1 MPSVPLKGNTKTD
14 YWSFIIIQLSS
25 GRSGQSVYE
34 IFNGHGLDQF
44 AGLFFFFLNRVP
56 FLSFRVVLEHQ
67 SVFGGCF

>member
-44 AGLFFFFLNRVP
+44 AGLFFFF
-56 FLSFRVVLEHQ
+56 F
-67 SVFGGCF
+67 